1 MSGAALPY
9 SAHGVRDRMPRRQ
22 IMNRSQKDAG
32 YKQRC
37 CLSFAVTLT
46 VMGVARDRPHPV
58 HDAGE
63 PRGAGSEQCSAG
75 GRMIMSDGAGAG
87 ADELAAAAADDMQ
100 AWVDEDAD
108 DLVRLL
114 DDRAL

>member
-1 MSGAALPY
+1 
-9 SAHGVRDRMPRRQ
+9 
-22 IMNRSQKDAG
+22 
-32 YKQRC
+32 
-37 CLSFAVTLT
+37 
-46 VMGVARDRPHPV
+46 
-58 HDAGE
+58 
-63 PRGAGSEQCSAG
+63 
-75 GRMIMSDGAGAG
+75 MIMSDGAGAG